1 LKAGFSKSVSA
12 RAFKHRTPMAK
23 SFAQEGT
30 NPHRKV
36 DSSIP
41 SAPWRNTAAL
51 SVGRIKPCGTEEMT
65 IRRRPTLA

>member
-1 LKAGFSKSVSA
+1 
-12 RAFKHRTPMAK
+12 MAK

-51 SVGRIKPCGTEEMT
+51 SVGRIKPCGAEEMT